1 MTTNLEKAKNARKE
15 LLSIASDF
23 LREWN
28 REVDSMQKITS
39 KNKAQSTEELFIEI
53 MATISVRNSF
63 GDRFN
68 LLVQELNQIG
78 QDFISQEYDYR
89 IIWNKV
95 WQNIF
100 AFYVIINN
108 YWNKVVLILETSGQ
122 MMK

>member
-1 MTTNLEKAKNARKE
+1 M
-15 LLSIASDF
+15 
-23 LREWN
+23 REWN

-39 KNKAQSTEELFIEI
+39 KNKAQSTEELLIEI

-89 IIWNKV
+89 II
-95 WQNIF
+95 
-100 AFYVIINN
+100 
-108 YWNKVVLILETSGQ
+108 
-122 MMK
+122 